1 MMKWILL
8 FTIGYFLYKVASPIF
23 RLIKINRS
31 IQEKK
36 RKSDI
41 RSKVEKMDIKD
52 AEFEDKRN
60 DV

>member
-1 MMKWILL
+1 M
-8 FTIGYFLYKVASPIF
+8 YKVASPIF
-23 RLIKINRS
+23 SLFKINQS

-60 DV
+60 DT

>member
-1 MMKWILL
+1 M
-8 FTIGYFLYKVASPIF
+8 YKVASPIF
-23 RLIKINRS
+23 RLIKINQS

-52 AEFEDKRN
+52 AEFEDKGN
-60 DV
+60 DA

>member
-1 MMKWILL
+1 MKWILL
-8 FTIGYFLYKVASPIF
+8 ITILYFLYKVASPIF
-23 RLIKINRS
+23 SLFKINQS

-52 AEFEDKRN
+52 AEFEDKGN
-60 DV
+60 DA